1 MSVNPFGTRAW
12 RMEVPG
18 PEKKQKSDENQLSAK
33 LVERAVE
40 QELAQRV
47 KGTHVVHPSYE

>member
-1 MSVNPFGTRAW
+1 VNPFGTRAW

-47 KGTHVVHPSYE
+47 KGTHVIHPSYE